1 MLENETD
8 DVPWFCGKCTED
20 MFPFGSLENEE
31 LSGLSDY
38 DLPSLIDLAPSFEI
52 SFSLTDLPN
61 LSDYDIDEHMPQSID
76 SRYFTLPELSSI
88 E

>member
-31 LSGLSDY
+31 LSSLNNF
-38 DLPSLIDLAPSFEI
+38 DLPSFIIDLAASFEI
-52 SFSLTDLPN
+52 SSSLTDLPN
-61 LSDYDIDEHMPQSID
+61 LSDYDIDEQMP
-76 SRYFTLPELSSI
+76 
-88 E
+88 